1 MSLSDL
7 LHINFASKN
16 HYDNNHK
23 KDLNAV
29 FKPRG
34 IAIVGASSTPGK
46 VGYQILKNII
56 DCGYEGGIFPVNPK
70 DEEVLGKKACKTVE
84 EIEGDVDVA
93 IIAVPAPLVIQ
104 TLEGC
109 ARKGIKA
116 VAVITSGFGEVG
128 NIEEEE
134 RLKKIADKNNIALLG
149 PNMFG
154 YVYTPSKLNA
164 SFGPADI
171 SQGRIAFISQS
182 GALAISL
189 MGWTAMEKIGL
200 ASLVNL
206 GNKADIDEKDLIEYF
221 NNDDNVNA
229 ILIYMEGIR
238 EGRKFLETEIKKPVV
253 VLKVGSSKRGAKAA
267 ASHTGS
273 LSGSDKIYEGV
284 FKQLGFLRANSFTQA
299 FDWVRAFELPLPKG
313 EETVIITNGG
323 GIGVATTDECE
334 SVGITL
340 LDDAKWLEEKFRKT
354 MPNFGST
361 KNPVDI
367 TGGSGIKGYE
377 ESIKIAFQEDKIKSV
392 IILYCETAVTNPI
405 DIAKVIVEEYKT
417 ANRSKPAVVAM
428 VGGARTQEAL
438 HYLNDNHIPAFG
450 EVNEAVSAL
459 KALYNWKEIAARK
472 KDVPKIE
479 PAPQE
484 VIDIIEKIKG
494 VGRTILM
501 EHEARKVLELCGVP
515 TPPWHFAKTIEEAIE
530 QAKAKN
536 IYPLAMKIASPEII
550 HKSDVGGVAL
560 NIQNE
565 EQLRD
570 KFEKMMNNVS
580 AAVPDA
586 NIVGVNLIKM
596 MKGIECIV
604 GMSNDPQFGPVV
616 MFGLGGVFVEAFKDV
631 SFRIVPFGKMEAG
644 RLIKD
649 IRSSKILD
657 GFRGLEAHKP
667 SIVQTL
673 YSVQK
678 LAPLVK
684 EIDINPLVTNKEGSF
699 AVDARIIL

>member
-1 MSLSDL
+1 MSIRDL
-7 LHINFASKN
+7 FHLNQKN
-16 HYDNNHK
+16 HHDQNHK
-23 KDLNAV
+23 KDLNAI

-34 IAIVGASSTPGK
+34 VAIVGASSKPGK

-56 DCGYEGGIFPVNPK
+56 DCGYEGNIYPVNPH
-70 DEEVLGKKACKTVE
+70 DDEVLGKKAYKTVE
-84 EIEGDVDVA
+84 EIPGDVDA
-93 IIAVPAPLVIQ
+93 AVISIPAPLVIH

-109 ARKGIKA
+109 AQKGVKG

-134 RLKKIADKNNIALLG
+134 QLKKIADKHNIALLG

-164 SFGPADI
+164 SFGPSDI
-171 SQGRIAFISQS
+171 RPGKIAFISQS

-221 NNDDNVNA
+221 NNDDNVDA
-229 ILIYMEGIR
+229 ILIYMEGTK

-253 VLKVGSSKRGAKAA
+253 ILKVGSTTRGAEAA

-284 FKQLGFLRANSFTQA
+284 FKQLGLLRATTFTQA
-299 FDWVRAFELPLPKG
+299 FDWARAFSLPLPKG
-313 EETVIITNGG
+313 EETIIITNGG

-334 SVGITL
+334 AVGLKL
-340 LDDAKWLEEKFRKT
+340 LDDEKWLEEKFRKT
-354 MPNFGST
+354 MPDFGST
-361 KNPVDI
+361 RNPIDI
-367 TGGSGIKGYE
+367 TGGSGMKGYQ
-377 ESIKIAFQEDKIKSV
+377 ESTKLAFQEDRIKAV

-405 DIAKVIVEEYKT
+405 DIAKAIEEEY
-417 ANRSKPAVVAM
+417 RSIHRNKPLVISM
-428 VGGARTQEAL
+428 VGGKRTQEAL
-438 HYLNDNHIPAFG
+438 HFLNDHHIPAFS
-450 EVNEAVSAL
+450 EVSEAVSAL
-459 KALYNWKEIAARK
+459 KALYKWKEISNRK
-472 KDVPKIE
+472 KEIPKID

-484 VIDIIEKIKG
+484 VVDMIDKIKSL
-494 VGRTILM
+494 GRTILF
-501 EHEARKVLELCGVP
+501 EHEARKILELCGVP
-515 TPPWHFAKTIEEAIE
+515 TPKWGFARNVDEAVV
-530 QAKAKN
+530 QAKDM
-536 IYPLAMKIASPEII
+536 YPLAMKITSPEII

-565 EQLRD
+565 EQLKKRFD
-570 KFEKMMNNVS
+570 KMMNNVS

-586 NIVGVNLIKM
+586 HILGVNLIQM
-596 MKGIECIV
+596 MEGIECIV

-616 MFGLGGVFVEAFKDV
+616 MFGLGGVFVEALKDV

-644 RLIKD
+644 RLIND
-649 IRSSKILD
+649 IKARKILD
-657 GFRGLEAHKP
+657 GFRGVKAHKP
-667 SIVQTL
+667 SIIQTL
-673 YSVQK
+673 YSIQK

-684 EIDINPLVTNKEGSF
+684 EIDINPLITNKEGSF